1 MVEIRISGL
10 AGIKASI
17 TLILILFGW
26 IGGIHC
32 LIGGGEVIAA
42 RGLTIGDLDGRSLSH
57 TNRMIAN
64 DPNARTKASRVVEY
78 LASARLLQY
87 LWTELRS

>member
-1 MVEIRISGL
+1 
-10 AGIKASI
+10 
-17 TLILILFGW
+17 
-26 IGGIHC
+26 
-32 LIGGGEVIAA
+32 VIAA